1 MIALL
6 RLFLRRVQ
14 EKNPQCTTVVFFF
27 FFFKFTSYFPS
38 QSKRSGHINWR
49 LHPSLTAAP
58 DKTGTAPS
66 ASVPAAAF
74 LTAIISF
81 WYHLGFLILSKVQSQ
96 EAYSLKPGTCSPY
109 HSGTASH
116 EEKGFFPPTPTL
128 LAVYNKLVSCIQ
140 KEQALGW
147 IWLCC
152 LELFMAY
159 FGLSSQGHKY
169 TVNLPDSRNSTLAP
183 RD

>member
-14 EKNPQCTTVVFFF
+14 EKNPQCITVVF

-38 QSKRSGHINWR
+38 QSKRSGHVNWR

-58 DKTGTAPS
+58 DKTGAAPS

-74 LTAIISF
+74 LTAIISLR
-81 WYHLGFLILSKVQSQ
+81 YHLGFLILSKVQSQ
-96 EAYSLKPGTCSPY
+96 EASSLKPGTCSPY

-116 EEKGFFPPTPTL
+116 EEKGLFPPTPTL